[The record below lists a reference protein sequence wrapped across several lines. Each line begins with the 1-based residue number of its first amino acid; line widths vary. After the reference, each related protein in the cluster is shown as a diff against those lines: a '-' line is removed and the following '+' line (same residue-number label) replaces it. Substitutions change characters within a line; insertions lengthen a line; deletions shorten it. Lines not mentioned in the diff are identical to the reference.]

1 MSRSKDTPQVW
12 EHYDTDGGGY
22 RYLRDMTASEMA
34 ERDARQNAYE
44 AMLARQEAYEQ
55 SRVVTPQKERQAL
68 AGCVFA
74 KSCKLPDSII
84 DYASPS
90 GFLPTDSV
98 KDYGEFTLLGG
109 RHTDD
114 SGCLPLKK
122 ISGVLPA
129 GIGSLALGG
138 AAIAPTTTAVAGAS
152 AGVVTAGVA
161 AGALVGLVA
170 LLAPSSLG
178 DGALY
183 TDEQLRSL
191 KQARTRVRLRVE
203 AQADGTLKGYG
214 YNTQSRR
221 DWEMIPVV
229 TFKARGSQQVADF
242 GGGVELIWTPAV
254 NPADTLGIL
263 ALEAA
268 PQAPQVWIFPP
279 TDKADSIIVSPVYP
293 PEYQDFILVFPADSG
308 VRPLYIVLS
317 VRRKGLPGIGHSY
330 HPSPTIEEITGFP
343 GLKEAKKRTPQQG
356 GGGLRERWTDAKGR
370 TVYEWDSMHGELE
383 VYRASDGSH
392 LGSFN
397 HVTGERIDDPKPGRN
412 IKKFL

>member
-1 MSRSKDTPQVW
+1 MTRSKDTPQVW
-12 EHYDTDGGGY
+12 QHYDTDGGGD
-22 RYLRDMTASEMA
+22 RRLRDMTASELA
-34 ERDARQNAYE
+34 ERESRQKAYE
-44 AMLARQEAYEQ
+44 SMLDRQDVFEKSREVEFQKKHQ
-55 SRVVTPQKERQAL
+55 SL
-68 AGCVFA
+68 AGCVVA

-84 DYASPS
+84 DYVSPS
-90 GFLPTDSV
+90 GFVPTDSV
-98 KDYGEFTLLGG
+98 NEYGDFTLLGG
-109 RHTDD
+109 RQADY

-138 AAIAPTTTAVAGAS
+138 VAIAPAAAS
-152 AGVVTAGVA
+152 VVSTGAGVVTAGVA

-183 TDEQLRSL
+183 TDDQLRSL

-203 AQADGTLKGYG
+203 EQADGTLKGYG

-229 TFKARGSQQVADF
+229 TFEARGAQHVANF
-242 GGGVELIWTPAV
+242 GNGVELIWTPEE
-254 NPADTLGIL
+254 NPADTLGIP

-279 TDKADSIIVSPVYP
+279 TEAADTIIVSPVYP

-308 VRPLYIVLS
+308 VQPLYIVLNVPGEFGYHAAPDLLPAFSDAVS
-317 VRRKGLPGIGHSY
+317 VRPKS
-330 HPSPTIEEITGFP
+330 TV
-343 GLKEAKKRTPQQG
+343 QG
-356 GGGLRERWTDAKGR
+356 GGKKRDRWKDRKGR
-370 TVYEWDSMHGELE
+370 IYEWDFQHGAVEI
-383 VYRASDGSH
+383 YDRQGKH
-392 LGSFN
+392 LGEFN
-397 HVTGERIDDPKPGRN
+397 ADTGEQNKPAKPGRTTP
-412 IKKFL
+412 K

>member
-1 MSRSKDTPQVW
+1 MGKDTQQVW
-12 EHYDTDGGGY
+12 QHYDNDGGGY
-22 RYLRDMTASEMA
+22 RRLRDMTVTELA
-34 ERDARQNAYE
+34 EREAWQNAYE
-44 AMLARQEAYEQ
+44 AMLARQDAFEKSREVAFQKKHQ
-55 SRVVTPQKERQAL
+55 SL

-84 DYASPS
+84 DYTSPS

-98 KDYGEFTLLGG
+98 GEYGELTLLGG
-109 RHTDD
+109 RQPD
-114 SGCLPLKK
+114 GYGRLPLKK

-138 AAIAPTTTAVAGAS
+138 AAIAPTTTSVVGTG

-183 TDEQLRSL
+183 TDDQLRSL

-203 AQADGTLKGYG
+203 EQADGTLKGYG

-229 TFKARGSQQVADF
+229 TFVTRGSQQVADF
-242 GGGVELIWTPAV
+242 GGGIELIWTPAG
-254 NPADTLGIL
+254 NPADTMGIP

-268 PQAPQVWIFPP
+268 PQAHQVWIFPP
-279 TDKADSIIVSPVYP
+279 TEQADNIIVSPVYP

-317 VRRKGLPGIGHSY
+317 VTANVGYHAAPDLLPA
-330 HPSPTIEEITGFP
+330 FP
-343 GLKEAKKRTPQQG
+343 DAVSVRPKSTVQG
-356 GGGLRERWTDAKGR
+356 GGKKRDRWKDRKGR
-370 TVYEWDSMHGELE
+370 IYEWGFQHGAVEI
-383 VYRASDGSH
+383 YDRQGKH
-392 LGSFN
+392 LGEFN
-397 HVTGERIDDPKPGRN
+397 PDTGKQNKPAKPGRTTP
-412 IKKFL
+412 K

>member
-55 SRVVTPQKERQAL
+55 SRVVTSQKERQAL

-242 GGGVELIWTPAV
+242 GGGVELIWTPAA
-254 NPADTLGIL
+254 NPADTLGIP

-308 VRPLYIVLS
+308 VRPLYIVLNVPRGFDYHTAPDLLPAFPDAVS
-317 VRRKGLPGIGHSY
+317 VRPKS
-330 HPSPTIEEITGFP
+330 TV
-343 GLKEAKKRTPQQG
+343 QG
-356 GGGLRERWTDAKGR
+356 GGKKRDRWKDRKGR
-370 TVYEWDSMHGELE
+370 IYEWDFQHGAVEI
-383 VYRASDGSH
+383 YDRQGKH
-392 LGSFN
+392 LGEFN
-397 HVTGERIDDPKPGRN
+397 ADTGEQSKPAKPGRTTP
-412 IKKFL
+412 K